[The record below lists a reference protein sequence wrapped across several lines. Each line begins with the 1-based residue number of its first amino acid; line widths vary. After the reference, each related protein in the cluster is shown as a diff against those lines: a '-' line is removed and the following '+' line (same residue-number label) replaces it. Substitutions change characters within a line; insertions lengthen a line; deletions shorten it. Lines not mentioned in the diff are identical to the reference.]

1 MSERILKAL
10 MQLFAIIADPEND
23 TVDRRSVVENFLQQQ
38 LNTELVKLYMDLFDG
53 FLESN
58 QEKQVKRSKKK
69 VYSSNSVRVLKL
81 CTEINQELTKKQKIV
96 LIIRLLEFI
105 RTDSGEVTENEID
118 FVNTVAST
126 FNIIDH
132 EYNNLR
138 SFIIKHTI
146 EDISGNEILLIDDNR
161 YNDADNRI
169 YTESLR
175 GQIRILNIAS
185 VGSYIMRY
193 LGDDELYLNGQLLN
207 HGRSYIINVGSSLRN
222 SKIKPIYYSDIVSV
236 FNTNDSGVGID
247 FEVHHITHRF
257 SNGKIGIHD
266 ISFSEEEGKL
276 VGIMGVSGSGKTT
289 LLSVLNGSEKPA
301 EGHVLI
307 NGKDIHS
314 KNDEINGLIGYVSQ
328 DDLLIEELTVFQNLY
343 YNAKL
348 CFGNYSERRIIRSVL
363 LMLHSLGL
371 YEIKDIM
378 VGSPLIKRISGGQRK
393 RLNIALELIREPAV
407 LFLDEPTSGLSSR
420 DSENILDLLKE
431 LTLRGK
437 LVFVVIHQP
446 SSDIFKMFDKLLLLD
461 TGGHLIYNG
470 DPVDSIVYFKSRVK
484 QADWNESECHACGNV
499 NPEQLFNIVESRVID
514 EYGNFTRTR
523 KTSPLE
529 WAKFFKQFV
538 GDQHGDEK
546 QYGSLPKISFNIPNG
561 LKQFF
566 VFTIRDVLSKLANK
580 QYLALNLL
588 LSPILAIAL
597 SFIIKYYQEGEDYE
611 FIDNSN
617 LPVYIF
623 MSVIVALFI
632 GLTVSAEEII
642 KDRKIRKREKFL
654 NLSRNSYLLSK
665 VFILIGIS
673 ALQSFLF
680 VVLGNSIIEIK
691 GMYLEY
697 WLMLFTVWISA
708 NLVGLNVSDTFKTT
722 VNIYILIPFLIIPQI
737 ILSGVLVQFDKLN
750 PIISRPGTIPWYGEF
765 ITARWAYEGLAV
777 NQFVNNSYE
786 KDLYVFDKIKAR
798 CEIMNN
804 VLIGRLQLHADE
816 VLAQINKPE
825 KDEKFEKSLAIL
837 RNEVVK
843 ELKVNKFFSL
853 EAVDNLYLDKVQ
865 EVDIDMVK
873 IYLDQINNY
882 YKQLYVRAERS
893 SDETV
898 SKRQK
903 TAEEKN
909 AFIKLKRDN
918 YNQSLYEIVTN
929 SKDYTRIV
937 EHGNEIIVKTNAVYL
952 EPKPGIFGAHFYAP
966 VKKVGNL
973 EIETYWYNLMVI
985 WAMSIVLY
993 ATLYFRVLARI
1004 LDFRERIDKNEPA
1017 D

>member
-765 ITARWAYEGLAV
+765 ITARWA
-777 NQFVNNSYE
+777 
-786 KDLYVFDKIKAR
+786 
-798 CEIMNN
+798 
-804 VLIGRLQLHADE
+804 
-816 VLAQINKPE
+816 
-825 KDEKFEKSLAIL
+825 
-837 RNEVVK
+837 
-843 ELKVNKFFSL
+843 
-853 EAVDNLYLDKVQ
+853 
-865 EVDIDMVK
+865 
-873 IYLDQINNY
+873 
-882 YKQLYVRAERS
+882 
-893 SDETV
+893 
-898 SKRQK
+898 
-903 TAEEKN
+903 
-909 AFIKLKRDN
+909 
-918 YNQSLYEIVTN
+918 
-929 SKDYTRIV
+929 
-937 EHGNEIIVKTNAVYL
+937 
-952 EPKPGIFGAHFYAP
+952 
-966 VKKVGNL
+966 
-973 EIETYWYNLMVI
+973 
-985 WAMSIVLY
+985 
-993 ATLYFRVLARI
+993 
-1004 LDFRERIDKNEPA
+1004 
-1017 D
+1017 